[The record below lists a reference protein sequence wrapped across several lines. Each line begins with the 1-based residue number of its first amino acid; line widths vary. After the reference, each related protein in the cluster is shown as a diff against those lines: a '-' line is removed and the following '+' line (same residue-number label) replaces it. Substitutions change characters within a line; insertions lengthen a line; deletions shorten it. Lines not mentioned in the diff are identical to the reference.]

1 MLSRVRLVVLLV
13 APLLLTACGGG
24 GEIRRVYPPQATIQQ
39 LTLQA
44 DGQWSLNVRIEN
56 FSNVSARIDNIDLR
70 MQVDGIAAGTI
81 TLKPKRQ
88 IAANSVEIFT
98 LALQPSPAALDAAA
112 LAQSDR
118 RGLRYRLDGHLI
130 TSDPDDRYP
139 TEFESVLS
147 PVPGLDGVFR

>member
-1 MLSRVRLVVLLV
+1 MRSRVRLVVLLV
-13 APLLLTACGGG
+13 ATLLLTACGGG

-56 FSNVSARIDNIDLR
+56 FSNVSARIDNIDLKL
-70 MQVDGIAAGTI
+70 QVNGIAAGTI
-81 TLKPKRQ
+81 TLNPERH
-88 IAANSVEIFT
+88 IAPNSVEIFT
-98 LALQPSPAALDAAA
+98 LELQPAPNALAAAA
-112 LAQSDR
+112 LAQTDN
-118 RGLRYRLDGHLI
+118 RGLRYRLDGHII

-139 TEFESVLS
+139 IEFESVLS